1 MQLTTIKAI
10 GVAGWSAAIGAAALT
25 ADLHTR
31 WMWSIVAVVALF
43 PPLLLMFQGNAPAPR
58 LSTSGREANG
68 W

>member
-1 MQLTTIKAI
+1 MQPTTITAM

-43 PPLLLMFQGNAPAPR
+43 PPLRLMFEGNAPPPR
-58 LSTSGREANG
+58 LSASSREAEG

>member
-1 MQLTTIKAI
+1 M
-10 GVAGWSAAIGAAALT
+10 GVAGWTAAIGAAALT

-43 PPLLLMFQGNAPAPR
+43 PPLLLLFEGNAPAR
-58 LSTSGREANG
+58 LSASSREAEG

>member
-1 MQLTTIKAI
+1 MQLTMIKAI
-10 GVAGWSAAIGAAALT
+10 GVAGWSAALGAAALT

-43 PPLLLMFQGNAPAPR
+43 SPMVVMIRENAPAPR
-58 LSTSGREANG
+58 LVASTREAEG